1 MDTTYVVR
9 EARVSRQYVTALVII
24 VTLLP
29 ALLATASAPLR
40 AQQGLSVSEEWV
52 LNTGSGI
59 PYSIDLSADGSTAV
73 VAIEYPAK
81 LLVVDVTAGKIV
93 KEVGI
98 FSKDYYASFAAITPD
113 GTKAAILLSRPVSK
127 DNYVFRVA
135 LVSVSTG
142 KTLWMSSEYLG
153 YGWNVDFSDD
163 GKLVVVS
170 PGSDNT
176 IYAFRTSNGA
186 VAWKTELSGVAKTL
200 GVRAGGGRV
209 FVSTVT
215 SKGEGTV
222 VILSNDGD
230 EVSRI
235 KNLPGKPILST
246 LSPDGKLLTIPI
258 GLTESESSFKG
269 WVALYD
275 TATLKRL
282 WLSPDLGEYPWVAAF
297 LPSQQ
302 VVATVLDNGKVC
314 FLSISDGSVLKCETH
329 KGWAGDSLA
338 SIPSLGLVIVTMD
351 KKVSSDEYVG
361 KVIAYRVSLAG
372 GGQPSTTAPQT
383 TTKPSTTQPT
393 TPKTTPIT
401 TQAGTGAATGDV
413 TTPATT
419 TKPGKGVPWTLVAG
433 GGVGAAVAVIL
444 ALIFLKLRSRQ
455 KPAYMPPP
463 PPPPA

>member
-1 MDTTYVVR
+1 MDITYVVR

-24 VTLLP
+24 ATLLP
-29 ALLATASAPLR
+29 ALLATTSPPLQ

-52 LNTGSGI
+52 LDTGSGI
-59 PYSIDLSADGSTAV
+59 PYSIDLLADGSTAV

-81 LLVVDVTAGKIV
+81 LLVVDVVAGKIV
-93 KEVGI
+93 KEVGV

-113 GTKAAILLSRPVSK
+113 GTKVAILLSRPVSK
-127 DNYVFRVA
+127 DNYVFKVA

-142 KTLWMSSEYLG
+142 KTLWMSSEYPG

-163 GKLVVVS
+163 GKLVVAS

-176 IYAFRTSNGA
+176 VYAFRTSNGA
-186 VAWKTELSGVAKTL
+186 VAWKTELSGVAKIL

-215 SKGEGTV
+215 SEGEGAV
-222 VILSNDGD
+222 VILSDEGD
-230 EVSRI
+230 EVGRI
-235 KNLPGKPILST
+235 KNLPGQPILPT

-258 GLTESESSFKG
+258 GLTESESSFRG

-282 WLSPDLGEYPWVAAF
+282 WLSPDLGEYPWVATF

-314 FLSISDGSVLKCETH
+314 FLSLSNGSVLKCETH

-338 SIPSLGLVIVTMD
+338 SIPSRGLVIATID
-351 KKVSSDEYVG
+351 KKVSSNEYVG
-361 KVIAYRVSLAG
+361 KIIAYRVSLAG

-419 TKPGKGVPWTLVAG
+419 TKPGGGVPWTLVAG